1 MFSSLLLSVSNFAT
15 GTPASIHCLLQF
27 DGEWDANGVF
37 SYTHAYEID
46 IPIHAPYQALLEMI
60 PYQALLEMIRNTV
73 PSSYGN
79 SVFII
84 SYMSNSCASHVA
96 INDDA
101 SLHAYLRLKSTYP
114 SLRDFPL
121 CVELCDFA
129 ERSVSNGGSVLG
141 EVPQI
146 FLGYHSNLN
155 SDAQEETKSDASVRH
170 ALQHETM
177 RTNGD
182 LQEINSLKEM
192 RVTSRFDPT
201 RIAVDAIYASKMD
214 LDFHLKM
221 LAISNCFQ
229 YRTRTSKKSELHVV
243 CVDFPRCKWA
253 VRAVRLLG
261 VDMFQIRRYNRDHQ
275 CPIDVRQGTTRQA
288 TYHIVAELVK
298 HNFCDA
304 TIKPYPPNSI
314 VTDMRREHGIAMTYK
329 KAWAA
334 SEVECD
340 RFLRYLSSDDPRI
353 IGYLKAIG
361 KEKWAR
367 SCSNN
372 RFSIMTSNLA
382 ESMNNVDVIPREYPI
397 SQLVDFLVG
406 RMQVWFHKRREL
418 ANSTSSILTKFY
430 EAELKELHAA
440 STVMEVRP
448 ACAFEF
454 LVFDKN
460 GRSFVVNFQNRSCT
474 CCEFQLDH
482 FVCVHAVAATRS
494 RKGLSCY
501 DYISSFYTAASW
513 RAIYSGIIHPIP
525 SKDSWVVPDDVTHT
539 ICLPPS
545 CSKRPPGR
553 PKKRRIP
560 SKGEHGK
567 RQTCS
572 RCKSSGHN
580 RKTCSNPI
588 ALSRA

>member
-1 MFSSLLLSVSNFAT
+1 MSKKK
-15 GTPASIHCLLQF
+15 
-27 DGEWDANGVF
+27 
-37 SYTHAYEID
+37 
-46 IPIHAPYQALLEMI
+46 LE
-60 PYQALLEMIRNTV
+60 
-73 PSSYGN
+73 
-79 SVFII
+79 
-84 SYMSNSCASHVA
+84 
-96 INDDA
+96 
-101 SLHAYLRLKSTYP
+101 RLKDYKI
-114 SLRDFPL
+114 
-121 CVELCDFA
+121 ELQVA
-129 ERSVSNGGSVLG
+129 LG
-141 EVPQI
+141 R
-146 FLGYHSNLN
+146 LTSW
-155 SDAQEETKSDASVRH
+155 DAQEETESDASVRH

-177 RTNGD
+177 QTHSEDNISSHYALSMESLFDTYHGDESSVRNDHNGELVCCNSPGSD
-182 LQEINSLKEM
+182 PSGFVMSQQDIDSLKEM

-253 VRAVRLLG
+253 VRAVRLPG

-304 TIKPYPPNSI
+304 TMKPYPPNSI
-314 VTDMRREHGIAMTYK
+314 VTDMRRDHGIAMTYK
-329 KAWAA
+329 KA
-334 SEVECD
+334 C
-340 RFLRYLSSDDPRI
+340 DDPRI
-353 IGYLKAIG
+353 IGYLKAIS

-382 ESMNNVDVIPREYPI
+382 ESMNNVDAIPREYPI

-406 RMQVWFHKRREL
+406 RMQ
-418 ANSTSSILTKFY
+418 
-430 EAELKELHAA
+430 
-440 STVMEVRP
+440 VRP

-494 RKGLSCY
+494 RHGLSCY
-501 DYISSFYTAASW
+501 DYTSSFYTAASW
-513 RAIYSGIIHPIP
+513 RATYSGIIHPIP
-525 SKDSWVVPDDVTHT
+525 SKDSWAVPDDVTHT
-539 ICLPPS
+539 LCLPPS

-572 RCKSSGHN
+572 RCKSS
-580 RKTCSNPI
+580 
-588 ALSRA
+588 